1 MSPIL
6 LQTDFDLSRFMKV
19 LLDHNEPFLLAHGG
33 LQIQIERTKEALEGA
48 GVEVEYLRWWDDSQ
62 KGDII
67 HFFGRANPSHI
78 DFAHGKGIKYVMQ
91 ELLTSQGSRSVTH
104 LHLQAA
110 ANQLL
115 RKVLPAN
122 YRLPLRWDSYQKAD
136 AIIAITDWEAWIMSE
151 LFAAPPQR
159 VWVIPNAVEDVFF
172 RIGSKP
178 GGDHL
183 ICVATITE
191 RKRVL
196 ELAEAAVMAQTPLK
210 VVGKPYSET
219 DPYFLRFVQ
228 TAQASQGMVEYLG
241 PIQNPEQLAARLHAA
256 RGFVLPSTMETQSLA
271 ALEAAAAGL
280 PLLLNALPWAHAT
293 FGSHATYM
301 PISPAPLLAEH
312 LRSFFDSALY
322 LSIPPKPAAWAEVAQ
337 HLIKIYSDN
346 MRDRLTRS

>member
-1 MSPIL
+1 
-6 LQTDFDLSRFMKV
+6 MKV
-19 LLDHNEPFLLAHGG
+19 LIDHNEPFLLAHGG
-33 LQIQIERTKEALEGA
+33 LQVQIDRTKIALEEV
-48 GVEVEYLRWWDDSQ
+48 GVEVEYLRWWDPSQ
-62 KGDII
+62 RGDLI

-104 LHLQAA
+104 LRLQAA
-110 ANQLL
+110 ANRIL

-136 AIIAITDWEAWIMSE
+136 AIIAITDWEAWIMGD

-159 VWVIPNAVEDVFF
+159 VRVVPNAVEDVFF
-172 RIGSKP
+172 RRGSKP
-178 GGDHL
+178 DGDYL

-196 ELAEAAVMAQTPLK
+196 ELAEAAITAKTPLK
-210 VVGKPYSET
+210 VVGKPYSEG
-219 DPYFLRFVQ
+219 DPYFLNFVQ

-280 PLLLNALPWAHAT
+280 PLLLSDLPWAHVT
-293 FGSHATYM
+293 FGNRVTYL
-301 PISPAPLLAEH
+301 PICSGALFIDH
-312 LRSFFDSALY
+312 LKMFFDTAPRLGAA
-322 LSIPPKPAAWAEVAQ
+322 PKPPTWQDIADK
-337 HLIKIYSDN
+337 LLNIYQSL
-346 MRDRLTRS
+346 MTP